1 MEKIKNQKKKIPKK
15 EVQIDEAT
23 GRPYVIDHETGQK
36 ISPVGWEMKY
46 GKKRKGGEIVDM
58 DAVIYGLYRN
68 VVL

>member
-1 MEKIKNQKKKIPKK
+1 MEKVKELKNKTLKKVVK
-15 EVQIDEAT
+15 IDEAT
-23 GRPYVIDHETGQK
+23 GRPYVIDHETGKK

-46 GKKRKGGEIVDM
+46 GKRKGGEIVDM

>member
-15 EVQIDEAT
+15 VVQIDEAT

-46 GKKRKGGEIVDM
+46 GKRKGGEIVDM